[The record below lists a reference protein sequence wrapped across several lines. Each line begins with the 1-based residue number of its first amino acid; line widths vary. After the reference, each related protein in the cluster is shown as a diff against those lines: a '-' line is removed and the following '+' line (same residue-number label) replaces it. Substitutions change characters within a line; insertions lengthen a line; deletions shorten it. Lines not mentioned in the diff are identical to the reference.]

1 MPKKPQETG
10 VMKPVPKPPRER
22 LSLPLTPHLTK
33 AVQAIA
39 KAYGRPQ
46 AQVLA
51 GLMELAAPLLARKL
65 EELQATYEATQRQ
78 ALADVL
84 GAPATATG
92 MSPEALASWEAEG
105 RSGT

>member
-1 MPKKPQETG
+1 MSKPQDTG
-10 VMKPVPKPPRER
+10 VAKPMPKPPRER

-46 AQVLA
+46 TEVL
-51 GLMELAAPLLARKL
+51 GDLLALALPGLLRNL
-65 EELQATYEATQRQ
+65 EALQAKYAAEQLR
-78 ALADVL
+78 ALQGVL
-84 GAPATATG
+84 GANTAATG
-92 MSPEALASWEAEG
+92 MSAEALAEWEAEG

>member
-1 MPKKPQETG
+1 MPTIKPPPN
-10 VMKPVPKPPRER
+10 KPDKLPRER

-51 GLMELAAPLLARKL
+51 GLMELSAPLLAAKL
-65 EELQATYEATQRQ
+65 GALRDTYEATQRQ

-84 GAPATATG
+84 GRPAAST
-92 MSPEALASWEAEG
+92 EAQAQEG
-105 RSGT
+105 SVRGVYGNDPGD